1 MPDQPNT
8 IPAAATVDA
17 AAQPQPQANDAD
29 APAWARG
36 LYKEIV
42 EARKE
47 FRAGTKQPQATVAP
61 AAAPDV
67 MAQIQ
72 ALQAQVSHSQRE
84 MAFRDALDARGVPAA
99 QRKLVAR
106 LFAAERP
113 ENVEEWIGATLPE
126 FASTAQPPAKPTGQA
141 QPAPVAKPTAP
152 VSAAPVIATGSADG
166 QRSGVLSPEA
176 LVQARGL
183 PRDEFWKL
191 HEQLIASERGPQ
203 IQAVAVKPPRK

>member
-8 IPAAATVDA
+8 IPAAVTVDA

-47 FRAGTKQPQATVAP
+47 FRAGTKQPTATTAP
-61 AAAPDV
+61 AQAPDV
-67 MAQIQ
+67 MAQLQ

-126 FASTAQPPAKPTGQA
+126 FAPSAPAPAKPTGQT
-141 QPAPVAKPTAP
+141 APMAKPTAP
-152 VSAAPVIATGSADG
+152 ASAAPVIATGSADG
-166 QRSGVLSPEA
+166 QRSGVLSPEM
-176 LVQARGL
+176 LVQARSL